1 MSCIC
6 RLCIYVVIYALVL
19 SLSLSLSVS
28 LSCSLSR
35 SFQLFNSPSPIS
47 SHSLLFFFFFFLFF
61 FFFFLFFFLF
71 SFFLLASH
79 LTLQSTKKRGGLVAP
94 WTFASIDLS
103 KRGVVARMI
112 NSTFA
117 SRVEGFLTRL
127 EKYRRSIGE
136 GIDADR

>member
-47 SHSLLFFFFFFLFF
+47 SHSLLFF

>member
-47 SHSLLFFFFFFLFF
+47 SHSLLFF

-117 SRVEGFLTRL
+117 SRVERFLTRL

>member
-19 SLSLSLSVS
+19 SLSFSRFHSLAHS
-28 LSCSLSR
+28 LAPS
-35 SFQLFNSPSPIS
+35 NSPSRSPRILFFVCFFFS
-47 SHSLLFFFFFFLFF
+47 FFFFI
-61 FFFFLFFFLF
+61 F